1 MCYYRAKDGKCQK
14 FSDDHVISYCVDG
27 PCPHDTPSN
36 ADRIRGMSDEELMK
50 FIDGL
55 QCDYDSSGYIGC
67 QHCSA
72 YGTHHAD
79 KSNIGTEYESL
90 YECKDCEF
98 ENGLLA
104 WLQQPAKEEV

>member
-1 MCYYRAKDGKCQK
+1 M
-14 FSDDHVISYCVDG
+14 
-27 PCPHDTPSN
+27 TN
-36 ADRIRGMSDEELMK
+36 AQRIRGMSDEELMK